1 MNGLSNLEIAL
12 DLLEFGIFFAIL
24 TLLVKPVGKYMSKVY
39 MGERTFLSP
48 LISPVEKWIYRLTGV
63 DADREM
69 NWKEYALS
77 MLLFNF
83 IGFLV
88 LFLILIF
95 QNFLPLNP
103 EHFKGFSLPLAFNT
117 AVSFVTNTN
126 WQAYSGES
134 AASYFTQMA
143 GLAVQNFLS
152 AATGMAILVALIRGL
167 SRKNARTIGNFWS
180 DMTKST
186 LYILLPLS
194 IVAAVFFVSQGVIQ
208 NFDSYKTIDLLQP
221 VVTQSGTITHQILP
235 MGPVASQEAIK
246 LLGTNGGGFFGANS
260 AHPYENPNPLTNF
273 VEAFLIILI
282 PAALTYTFGKMVGD
296 TRQGWAIYIVM
307 LVILIIFLGVQ
318 YYSQIRGDPLIT
330 NMGVSGPYMEGM
342 ESRFGVGGSV
352 LFSTVTTGVACG
364 AVNTAMDSL
373 TPIGGMSSMLLI
385 LLSEVAFGG
394 VGSGLY
400 TMLAF
405 VVIAVFIAGLMI
417 GRTPEYLGKKIE
429 VKEMWMAII
438 TALTSGIVILILTS
452 IALVTKSGT
461 SAILNPGAHGLSEI
475 LYAFA
480 STANNNGSAF
490 AGLNANTLFYNLTT
504 GFAMLIGRY
513 IPAIAVLVMA
523 GSLATKKYTPPNV
536 GTLPTHKPAFV
547 IWLFAVIIIVGALTF
562 FAALSMGPV
571 VENIIMW
578 GGI

>member
-1 MNGLSNLEIAL
+1 LNIAL
-12 DLLEFGIFFAIL
+12 DLLEFGIFFVIL
-24 TLLVKPVGKYMSKVY
+24 TLLVKPLGKYMSKVY
-39 MGERTFLSP
+39 TGKRIFLSP

-63 DADREM
+63 DADHEM
-69 NWKEYALS
+69 NWKEYAFS

-83 IGFLV
+83 IGFIA

-95 QNFLPLNP
+95 QGLLPLNP
-103 EHFKGFSLPLAFNT
+103 EHFNGFSLSLALNT

-134 AASYFTQMA
+134 MASYFTQMA

-152 AATGMAILVALIRGL
+152 AATGMAILVALMRGI
-167 SRKNARTIGNFWS
+167 SRKNAKAIGNFWV
-180 DMTKST
+180 DLTRST

-194 IVAAVFFVSQGVIQ
+194 IIAAVFFLSQGVIQ
-208 NFDSYKTIDLLQP
+208 NFDSYKVVDFLQP
-221 VVTQSGTITHQILP
+221 VVTQSGTVTHQVLP

-273 VEAFLIILI
+273 IEVLLISLI
-282 PAALTYTFGKMVGD
+282 PASLTYTFGKMVGD

-307 LVILIIFLGVQ
+307 LSILLIFLGIQ

-342 ESRFGVGGSV
+342 EARFGVGGSV
-352 LFSTVTTGVACG
+352 LFSTITTGTSEG
-364 AVNTAMDSL
+364 AVNTSMDSL
-373 TPIGGMSSMLLI
+373 TPIGGMSSMVLI

-405 VVIAVFIAGLMI
+405 VIIAVFIAGLMI
-417 GRTPEYLGKKIE
+417 GRTPEYMGKKIE

-438 TALTSGIVILILTS
+438 TALTSGIVILIFTS
-452 IALVTKSGT
+452 IALITKNGT

-490 AGLNANTLFYNLTT
+490 AGLNANTLFYNLAT

-513 IPAIAVLVMA
+513 IPAIATLVMA
-523 GSLATKKYTPPNV
+523 GSLAGKKYTPPNV
-536 GTLPTHKPAFV
+536 GTLPTHKPAFMV
-547 IWLFAVIIIVGALTF
+547 WLFAVIIIVGALTF

-571 VENIIMW
+571 VENLIMW

>member
-1 MNGLSNLEIAL
+1 MANASNLNIAL
-12 DLLEFGIFFAIL
+12 DLLEFGVFFVIL
-24 TLLVKPVGKYMSKVY
+24 TLLVKPIGKYMAKVY
-39 MGERTFLSP
+39 TGEKVFLSS
-48 LISPVEKWIYRLTGV
+48 LISPVEKWIYWLTGV
-63 DADREM
+63 EADHDM

-77 MLLFNF
+77 MLWFNF
-83 IGFLV
+83 IGFAV
-88 LFLILIF
+88 LFLILVF
-95 QNFLPLNP
+95 QGYLPLNP
-103 EHFKGFSLPLAFNT
+103 EHFKGFSLSLALNT
-117 AVSFVTNTN
+117 AISFVTNTN

-134 AASYFTQMA
+134 MASYFTQMA

-152 AATGMAILVALIRGL
+152 AATGMAILIALIRGI
-167 SRKNARTIGNFWS
+167 SRKNAKAIGNFWV
-180 DMTKST
+180 DLTRST

-194 IVAAVFFVSQGVIQ
+194 VIAAIFFLSQGVIQ
-208 NFDSYKTIDLLQP
+208 NFDSYKVVDFLQP
-221 VVTQSGTITHQILP
+221 VVTQSGTVTHQVLP

-246 LLGTNGGGFFGANS
+246 LLGTNGGGFFDANS

-273 VEAFLIILI
+273 IEAFLIILI

-307 LVILIIFLGVQ
+307 LSILIIFLGVQ

-342 ESRFGVGGSV
+342 EARFGVGGSV
-352 LFSTVTTGVACG
+352 LFSTITTGTSGG
-364 AVNTAMDSL
+364 AVNTSMDSL
-373 TPIGGMSSMLLI
+373 TPIGGMSSMLLM

-394 VGSGLY
+394 VGTGLY

-405 VVIAVFIAGLMI
+405 VIIAVFIAGLMI
-417 GRTPEYLGKKIE
+417 GRTPEYMGKKIE

-438 TALTSGIVILILTS
+438 TALTSGIVILIFTS
-452 IALVTKSGT
+452 IALVTKNGT
-461 SAILNPGAHGLSEI
+461 SSILNPGAHGLSEI

-513 IPAIAVLVMA
+513 IPAIATLVMA
-523 GSLATKKYTPPNV
+523 GSLAEKKYTPPNV
-536 GTLPTHKPAFV
+536 GTLPTHKPAFMV
-547 IWLFAVIIIVGALTF
+547 WLFAVIIIVGALTF

-571 VENIIMW
+571 VENLIMW